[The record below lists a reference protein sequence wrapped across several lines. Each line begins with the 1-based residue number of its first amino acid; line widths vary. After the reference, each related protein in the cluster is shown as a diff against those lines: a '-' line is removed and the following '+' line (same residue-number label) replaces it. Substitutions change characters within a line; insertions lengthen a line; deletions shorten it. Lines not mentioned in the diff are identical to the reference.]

1 MTSSAETYAGPSS
14 RIRGSYPVTRR
25 KRFHVLC
32 ALPLG
37 PCTDKLGLMAANQ
50 SLANARFGPHFHAC
64 AFVMGP
70 DEERDVMD
78 PYFVEGMARGH
89 KAAYIVDP
97 HRRDETEARLRAAA
111 PSDDLVDV
119 STWNDS
125 YLAGDKFDQDRMKR
139 ALDDLLSAHS
149 ATGRPPMR
157 LAGQMDWIFS
167 NPPGIEQL
175 IEYEATVSGVL
186 SRAKTPTVCVYD
198 ARRLSGGMLIEL
210 LRAHPLT
217 VMNGVLHEN
226 PFYTPANEML
236 DELRRRQTT
245 S

>member
-1 MTSSAETYAGPSS
+1 M
-14 RIRGSYPVTRR
+14 V
-25 KRFHVLC
+25 
-32 ALPLG
+32 
-37 PCTDKLGLMAANQ
+37 ANQ
-50 SLANARFGPHFHAC
+50 PLANARFGPHFHAC

-70 DEERDVMD
+70 DEELAVME
-78 PYFVEGMARGH
+78 PFFVEGLARGQ

-97 HRRDETEARLRAAA
+97 RKRDETEARLRASA

-119 STWNDS
+119 TSWNDAH
-125 YLAGDKFDQDRMKR
+125 LKGDRFDQDRMRK
-139 ALDDLLSAHS
+139 ALDDMISAHS
-149 ATGRPPMR
+149 ATGLPPMR

-175 IEYEATVSGVL
+175 VEYEATVSDML

-198 ARRLSGGMLIEL
+198 ARRLSGGMLIDL

-226 PFYTPANEML
+226 PFYTPADEML
-236 DELRRRQTT
+236 HELRRRQP
-245 S
+245 SS